1 MIKITSLP
9 ENMQKMV
16 IKAIYPSVTDEEKVL
31 VALLKRGAVS
41 EKTAT
46 VLPEEP
52 ALARLVDA
60 EHVGKTAASRYYL
73 TRDGALIAKGALSL
87 YPEL

>member
-73 TRDGALIAKGALSL
+73 TRDGGVTVRFLLDL
-87 YPEL
+87 